1 MEFTAKQIA
10 EIIDG
15 EIVGNP
21 DVSISK
27 VSKIEEG
34 EGGSL
39 TFLANPAYTKYI
51 YTTKAS
57 IVITPSDFK
66 TEENIESTII
76 RVERPDIAF
85 AKLLDVYNNI
95 KLNKTG
101 VSEKASI
108 AKTAKIGENVY
119 IGDYVFIGDNVEI
132 GNNSKI
138 FPNVTI
144 CDNVI
149 IGENTILFPNICI
162 YSDNIIGKNC
172 IIHAGTIIG
181 SDGFRFNQQDNFS
194 IKVPQIGNVIIQND
208 VEIGSNCS
216 IDRATLGSTII
227 RNGAKIDNLV
237 HIAHNVD
244 IGENTLLAAH
254 VCIAGSVKLGKNIM
268 AGGQVGFS
276 GHIIVADNVK
286 IAAQSG
292 IASSVKEDGALIMGS
307 PAFDAKKY
315 KRASIHFKNI
325 NELEL
330 RIRKLEQILKEK

>member
-108 AKTAKIGENVY
+108 AKTAKIGKNVY